1 MKIIKKIDFKC
12 IEINFEYKEQIIT
25 IKFEPYRTI
34 DYIKEKVKNKIM
46 ELPENI
52 HFYYLGKDLADSDSE
67 KIGNFFK
74 YREKV
79 TIKLAIPNNNHH
91 FNSNS
96 PKKIINH
103 INIKQIDNNFILY
116 NNNSYRY
123 KEIKKEEK
131 KFKNLNKSQNDIK
144 IVNLFQNKKIKP
156 EEMRNIFP
164 TNKSETRLPILKNIF
179 INDNSNKNAIISKKK
194 NISNSE
200 LYCTCGRHYI
210 SEYCRNCKKFICIE
224 CRTEQKHKNHLI
236 IKLNM
241 NNIEKNVKLYGK
253 LIQDDIQKKIEM
265 NRSIFHKSD
274 IPDDNI
280 LINKKERIIRKYK
293 EVIKK
298 YRRIMSGIDNKL
310 ELEDKDRTT
319 LVINAYNELS
329 QKMNKQLFE
338 LLDKLNNNYI
348 LKDKK
353 VLFNDLRSFFDEIN
367 SKEETLSFLGKDIIK
382 YHLKNEINTK
392 LKSSFDKIDRTLDE
406 IIDDKIPFNL
416 DNKYYEELIKMDII
430 KHPKNLKNNG
440 EMSNLNTKNEEIL
453 TKSIRTEERDN
464 NNNNNDNNNKIALSK
479 FVPKNEINL
488 EKE

>member
-1 MKIIKKIDFKC
+1 
-12 IEINFEYKEQIIT
+12 
-25 IKFEPYRTI
+25 
-34 DYIKEKVKNKIM
+34 
-46 ELPENI
+46 
-52 HFYYLGKDLADSDSE
+52 
-67 KIGNFFK
+67 
-74 YREKV
+74 
-79 TIKLAIPNNNHH
+79 
-91 FNSNS
+91 
-96 PKKIINH
+96 
-103 INIKQIDNNFILY
+103 
-116 NNNSYRY
+116 
-123 KEIKKEEK
+123 
-131 KFKNLNKSQNDIK
+131 
-144 IVNLFQNKKIKP
+144 
-156 EEMRNIFP
+156 
-164 TNKSETRLPILKNIF
+164 
-179 INDNSNKNAIISKKK
+179 
-194 NISNSE
+194 
-200 LYCTCGRHYI
+200 
-210 SEYCRNCKKFICIE
+210 
-224 CRTEQKHKNHLI
+224 
-236 IKLNM
+236 M

-348 LKDKK
+348 LKDKI

-453 TKSIRTEERDN
+453 TKTIRTEERDN
-464 NNNNNDNNNKIALSK
+464 NNNNDNDNNNNNNKIALSK